1 MDRLALDSKAV
12 RRARHVPRSHRAR
25 AVFRVCSALVGLGA
39 GMANGTCLDPK
50 LTTAKEFAKAPLVVV
65 GVATESQDVPDPED
79 TSSSIYTIYVVKVTQ
94 VFKGHVSKKPIWIF
108 SDNTSARYPMDV
120 GKPNLLFIWHDRGTY
135 FVDNCGN
142 SGPLDEQKTEFE
154 QVKALALKGKP

>member
-1 MDRLALDSKAV
+1 MKLIRKQQWASLVATGFLCLAS
-12 RRARHVPRSHRAR
+12 S
-25 AVFRVCSALVGLGA
+25 F
-39 GMANGTCLDPK
+39 MANSTCLDPK
-50 LTTAKEFAKAPLVVV
+50 LTTAKEFAKTPLVVV

-108 SDNTSARYPMDV
+108 SDNTSARYPMDL

-142 SGPLDEQKTEFE
+142 SGPLDEQKKEFG
-154 QVKALALKGKP
+154 QVKALASKGKP